1 MANETNLVGEAPRSG
16 LKSISSMAKTL
27 LEEEPSNL
35 NYTNT
40 IINKKLQ
47 TATSGL
53 QKYLYKQLTEQVSKE
68 NSLTIADYILAQK
81 IEVNL
86 SDTYEP
92 IF

>member
-16 LKSISSMAKTL
+16 PKPSMVKTL
-27 LEEEPSNL
+27 LGGEPSNL
-35 NYTNT
+35 SIYTYT

-68 NSLTIADYILAQK
+68 NSLTIADFILTQK

-86 SDTYEP
+86 
-92 IF
+92 F